1 MSLIAALKFLTSGFS
16 TSGFRTDTNLNP
28 QRWLRKHMRVK
39 DGRERVCIAI
49 SIYSTDPSLP
59 SLPSSYTNVFLDQIF
74 HIRIFW
80 RFFFSP
86 NSSRSCSVLIF
97 KFVKTL
103 SSFFLLIFKMLIL
116 FLASIFTD
124 VYLKPYHE
132 TKLSS
137 NNIL

>member
-1 MSLIAALKFLTSGFS
+1 MAALKFLTSGFS
-16 TSGFRTDTNLNP
+16 TSGLRTDTITWTP
-28 QRWLRKHMRVK
+28 RDGWESVWGLRMA
-39 DGRERVCIAI
+39 ERGSVLLFQFTALIHLSPPFPPHIQMSSWTKFFI
-49 SIYSTDPSLP
+49 SGFSED
-59 SLPSSYTNVFLDQIF
+59 
-74 HIRIFW
+74 
-80 RFFFSP
+80 FFFSP